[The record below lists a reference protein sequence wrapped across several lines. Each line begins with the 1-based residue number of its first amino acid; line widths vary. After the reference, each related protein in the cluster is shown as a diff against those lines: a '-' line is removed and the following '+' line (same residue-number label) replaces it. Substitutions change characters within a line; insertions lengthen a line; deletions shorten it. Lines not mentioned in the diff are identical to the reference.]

1 MNRMSIDGASAGDP
15 GPSGIGILLV
25 YDDGQTEEFRYH
37 IGLLNN
43 HEAEFEAFIIA
54 LTIAKHKQLGH
65 LLVQTD
71 SRLVSEAI
79 EKRYVKRK
87 QFDPYVKKAQE
98 LIEAFDLFFIKWVP
112 SKQNK
117 KADELARLAIRE
129 PKRIFKEAL

>member
-87 QFDPYVKKAQE
+87 QFDPYVKKSTGAY
-98 LIEAFDLFFIKWVP
+98 
-112 SKQNK
+112 
-117 KADELARLAIRE
+117 
-129 PKRIFKEAL
+129 